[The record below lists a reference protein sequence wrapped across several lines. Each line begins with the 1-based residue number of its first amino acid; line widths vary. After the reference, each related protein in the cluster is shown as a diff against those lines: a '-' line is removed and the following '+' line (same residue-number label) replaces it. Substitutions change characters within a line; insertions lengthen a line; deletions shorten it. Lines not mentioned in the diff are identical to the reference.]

1 MRTRMTI
8 SLESGTAA
16 QIRREA
22 QQDGLDVS
30 AWLAKVAQREATR
43 RAYAR
48 AAAERRAAS
57 IDSEER
63 LAAYA
68 TRRAAVRQYVSP
80 EGSGAA

>member
-1 MRTRMTI
+1 MTI
-8 SLESGTAA
+8 SLEADTAA

-48 AAAERRAAS
+48 AVAERQAAG
-57 IDSEER
+57 IDSEDR
-63 LAAYA
+63 LTTYAAQ
-68 TRRAAVRQYVSP
+68 RAAVRQYVSQ